1 MLLRPIALTYTEKR
15 GHNFALNGDFNLV
28 DVKKFAALVLP
39 GGRSPEY
46 LRLDVRVLD
55 LHEPGEGGVDSDLAA
70 VRGGAALQMHLPAA
84 CDRQIIQLRKRIFP
98 QGRNAADLLFDDR
111 RNLGRL
117 RGGRLRRTFLPGLTG
132 GHGES
137 RSLPLLHPAPE
148 KQNQDDGQKRNG
160 NQQKR
165 VDDETCTH
173 SHESTSSMN
182 VVKHR
187 IQE

>member
-1 MLLRPIALTYTEKR
+1 M
-15 GHNFALNGDFNLV
+15 FSLNGFRRMSIDSLLV
-28 DVKKFAALVLP
+28 SLNRCDCSPRISVARFLNCRRKRSSSCSRSASRRRAPRRSFVSGRRFPSGTRRAGRPVRFRCAAAF
-39 GGRSPEY
+39 RSARGCP
-46 LRLDVRVLD
+46 LRLA
-55 LHEPGEGGVDSDLAA
+55 GG
-70 VRGGAALQMHLPAA
+70 PA
-84 CDRQIIQLRKRIFP
+84 
-98 QGRNAADLLFDDR
+98 R
-111 RNLGRL
+111 RRSCRHAGGRL

-148 KQNQDDGQKRNG
+148 KQNQDDGQKRDG